1 MDQPYRYATNALG
14 DHCGPDEYVAVVTC
28 KNCGRNIV
36 LYVQFGTS
44 RAAVKEHPYFGCPYC
59 RTYYNQRKGQNNMS
73 TASALLIL
81 KLVAEGVGVAREIAD
96 LARRVQA
103 GEEITNA
110 ELDLARA
117 QVGASV
123 EKWDAA
129 AKDAGDQPQP

>member
-1 MDQPYRYATNALG
+1 
-14 DHCGPDEYVAVVTC
+14 
-28 KNCGRNIV
+28 
-36 LYVQFGTS
+36 
-44 RAAVKEHPYFGCPYC
+44 
-59 RTYYNQRKGQNNMS
+59 MS